1 MKEALGWIRDIGIA
15 LVIAAI
21 ILTFF
26 KPIIIQ
32 QESMQPTFYSD
43 DYVII
48 SKQAYTL
55 FGDIERGDVI
65 VFKSDLLDGEG
76 NSKHLIKRIIGIP
89 GDTIEIK
96 NGLVY
101 RNGEKLEEDYVNEKR
116 QSGEMEPIIVEEG
129 KLFVLGDNR
138 RVSQDSR
145 SEEIGQIDQETIV
158 GKVVLRIFP
167 FDKIQTFS

>member
-55 FGDIERGDVI
+55 FGDVERGDVI
-65 VFKSDLLDGEG
+65 VFKSNLLDGEG

>member
-55 FGDIERGDVI
+55 FGDVERGDVI

-145 SEEIGQIDQETIV
+145 SEEIGQVDQETIV

>member
-55 FGDIERGDVI
+55 FGDVERGDVI

-158 GKVVLRIFP
+158 GKVVLRVFP

>member
-55 FGDIERGDVI
+55 FGEVERGDVI

-158 GKVVLRIFP
+158 GKVVLRVFP

>member
-145 SEEIGQIDQETIV
+145 SEEIGQVDQETIV

>member
-65 VFKSDLLDGEG
+65 VFKSDLLDGER

-158 GKVVLRIFP
+158 GKVVLRVFP

>member
-55 FGDIERGDVI
+55 FGDVEHGDVI